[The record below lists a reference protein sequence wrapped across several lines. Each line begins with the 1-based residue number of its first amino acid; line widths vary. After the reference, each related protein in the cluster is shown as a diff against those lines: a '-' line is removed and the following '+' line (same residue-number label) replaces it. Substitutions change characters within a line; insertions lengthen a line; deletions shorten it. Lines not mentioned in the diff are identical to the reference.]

1 MDLVIGVQHVA
12 LLASREA
19 AKTCWKHPPRA
30 FYWNQ
35 KAVEKA
41 VMYFGKD
48 RAQPLQTL
56 FVPLAAGKVDM
67 NSGGEKARK
76 KKRFSLTL
84 TRDVPSSLN
93 HSGRM

>member
-76 KKRFSLTL
+76 TAKDHRLDTNRRFFKAEIW
-84 TRDVPSSLN
+84 V
-93 HSGRM
+93 